1 MIKAHLLGFLNEQI
15 DLKIAEFENLI
26 VDVRASNNDT
36 KSSMGDKYETSREM
50 LQQEINRLQS
60 QLKVQLDQKAALSK
74 ISSESCDIVKNGA
87 IVQTKYAYFFVS
99 VGFGEFNFNSQK
111 IFAVSPKAPLI
122 QAIWAMSAGSQ
133 FVFNGVSQEILA
145 IY

>member
-1 MIKAHLLGFLNEQI
+1 MNKAELVSYLNEQI

-26 VDVRASNNDT
+26 ADVRASNNDT

-74 ISSESCDIVKNGA
+74 ISSESCETVKNGA
-87 IVQTKYAYFFVS
+87 IVQTKQAYFFVS
-99 VGFGEFNFNSQK
+99 VGFGEFNFNSHK
-111 IFAVSPKAPLI
+111 IFAVSPEAPLI
-122 QAIWAMSAGSQ
+122 QAIWGFSSGSQ
-133 FVFNGVSQEILA
+133 FVFNGVLQEILA
-145 IY
+145 VY

>member
-1 MIKAHLLGFLNEQI
+1 MNKAELVRYLNEQI

-26 VDVRASNNDT
+26 ADVRASNNDT

-74 ISSESCDIVKNGA
+74 ISSEPCEIVKNGA
-87 IVQTKYAYFFVS
+87 IVQTKQAYFFVS
-99 VGFGEFNFNSQK
+99 VGIGEIILEGQK
-111 IFAVSPKAPLI
+111 IFAVSPEAPLI
-122 QAIWAMSAGSQ
+122 KVIWGLSAGAQ
-133 FVFNGVSQEILA
+133 FQFNSVSQEILA

>member
-1 MIKAHLLGFLNEQI
+1 MNKADLLGYLNEQI

-26 VDVRASNNDT
+26 ADVRSSNNDT

-74 ISSESCDIVKNGA
+74 ISSEPCDIVKNGA

-99 VGFGEFNFNSQK
+99 VGFGEIILEGQK
-111 IFAVSPKAPLI
+111 IFAVSPEAPLI
-122 QAIWAMSAGSQ
+122 QAIWGFSSGSQ